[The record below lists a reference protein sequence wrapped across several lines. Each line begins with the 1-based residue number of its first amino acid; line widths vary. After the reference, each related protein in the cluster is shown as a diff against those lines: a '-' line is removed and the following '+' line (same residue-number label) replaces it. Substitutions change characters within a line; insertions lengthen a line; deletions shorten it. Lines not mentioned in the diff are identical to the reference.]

1 MICKKFEGTV
11 MEKLLKDKVNKD
23 TGEIQKKCYLRI
35 FQKGDKM
42 GLDVQVKKEVYE
54 KAKENAVI
62 VLDDIKVG
70 AFNNTLFAM
79 EQDIND

>member
-1 MICKKFEGTV
+1 MIAKKLEGVV
-11 MEKLLKDKVNKD
+11 MEKIIKDKVNKD
-23 TGEIQKKCYLRI
+23 TGEIQKRCYLRI

-54 KAKENAVI
+54 KAKENTVI
-62 VLDDIKVG
+62 VLDDVKVG

-79 EQDIND
+79 EQDING